1 MVRKNAWS
9 YLLEISVID
18 SLNNFSIADLELY
31 LVPASR
37 LWTGIAFLSRPDI
50 PSGGA
55 QRLSGEDG
63 LVSKNCGSVIFL
75 VTRAKDLQDE
85 VPDGRIVG
93 DSGRAEEEGRGIC
106 GGSEGELEMVE
117 DRAEE
122 NDDSVKEVGPDSN
135 AELESMS
142 FPHTGPGPAAVS
154 SVGVTHTIADGSFR
168 DVSKS
173 GKWEVKER
181 EWEEGSDEGIVME
194 EVESDSNSVIVVESD
209 GEAGQCGGNPPCVS
223 MEQKPVVRCCG
234 MELSHD
240 DLYTLQPPQWLNDQV
255 HVVSTIIV
263 TQELCIVHGFYT

>member
-1 MVRKNAWS
+1 MHGPICYR
-9 YLLEISVID
+9 YISVID
-18 SLNNFSIADLELY
+18 SLDNFSIADLELY
-31 LVPASR
+31 LIPASR

-75 VTRAKDLQDE
+75 VTRANDLQDG

-93 DSGRAEEEGRGIC
+93 DSGRAKEKGRGIC
-106 GGSEGELEMVE
+106 GVSEGELELVE
-117 DRAEE
+117 DGAEE
-122 NDDSVKEVGPDSN
+122 DDDSVEKVGPDS
-135 AELESMS
+135 S
-142 FPHTGPGPAAVS
+142 PVTVS
-154 SVGVTHTIADGSFR
+154 SVGVTHTIDDGSFR

-181 EWEEGSDEGIVME
+181 EGEEVSDEGIVME
-194 EVESDSNSVIVVESD
+194 EVVESEGEGVIVVESE
-209 GEAGQCGGNPPCVS
+209 GEADQCGGNPPCVS

-240 DLYTLQPPQWLNDQV
+240 DLYTLQPHQWLNDQV
-255 HVVSTIIV
+255 HVVCTIYN
-263 TQELCIVHGFYT
+263 TCRCCII